1 MSYYNN
7 EYYSDSEDDGMFTT
21 AREAGRP
28 VAARARKPKA
38 APVEGDQ
45 VTVVS
50 GRGAMRGY
58 SGQAGTIKTIS
69 SMGIVVRFA
78 DGMTRTAR
86 PNEVQA

>member
-21 AREAGRP
+21 TREAGRP
-28 VAARARKPKA
+28 VAAKARKAKA
-38 APVEGDQ
+38 APVEGDE

-50 GRGAMRGY
+50 GRGSLRDR
-58 SGQAGTIKTIS
+58 SGQTGIIETIS
-69 SMGIVVRFA
+69 AMGIVVRFA

-86 PNEVQA
+86 PSEVQA

>member
-7 EYYSDSEDDGMFTT
+7 DYYGDSEDDGMFTT

-28 VAARARKPKA
+28 VAAKARKAKA
-38 APVEGDQ
+38 EPVEGDE

-58 SGQAGTIKTIS
+58 SGQAGTIETIS
-69 SMGIVVRFA
+69 AMGIVVRFA

-86 PNEVQA
+86 ASEVQA